1 MALLHQMIIWTTFLL
16 CPVFATTTYKLE
28 SESYPL
34 ADPNNIQ
41 VNPSASNGLI
51 LKMTG
56 LDTLLYEL
64 CVDSPIQFTVSDVR
78 YSNTG
83 NTGTIDIRIDD
94 QLAWSYNTLPTP
106 NSNTFLSSGSLGAGV
121 YLLEGRY
128 IFSIETSTTDGSGL
142 KMDYVTVSSP
152 QDNLQLGSTCSS
164 INREA
169 HIEIESFS
177 GYDNVNM
184 KLRSHASKQKS
195 VLLFQDEILTFNICS
210 LSEIDLTVNEL
221 VYSND
226 GNSDT
231 ITISIDQQIIESF
244 TTISGSN
251 GGLGWNNFTS
261 SGQIGNTTTLSEG
274 QHTVEITISSAD
286 AYGVELDYISF
297 DVFGTSAIPDQ
308 LQCSSKVDIY
318 LEAEEYNTEGGLMMT
333 RTEASE
339 QVSVRLITGQSL
351 VKEICLRTDADIYF
365 NQIIYSNDG
374 DSDTIILK
382 IDGNIVG
389 HFESEAVSNFGNEW
403 NNFRNAGISV
413 NVTSLSKGQHTL
425 GLEVVNGDQYG
436 IELDVTTLTID
447 YGNNYITSTACPT
460 QYSLLLEAED
470 FNLGT
475 NQGIKFRRNAS
486 SGKTVYLKTGDL
498 IKRSVC
504 VTGNVKVDM
513 KTIML
518 SNDGGSDVIG
528 VYMQYIGVTSIS
540 TSENYQGGNGWND
553 IKTINIERS
562 IFLQDG
568 QYELEVKAT
577 NVDQYGVEID
587 SLTVIVA
594 TINNGTFTIC

>member
-1 MALLHQMIIWTTFLL
+1 MILWTTFLL

-34 ADPNNIQ
+34 ADPDNIQ

-51 LKMTG
+51 LRMTG
-56 LDTLLYEL
+56 QETLLYEL
-64 CVDSPIQFTVSDVR
+64 CVDSSIQLTVSNVR

-83 NTGTIDIRIDD
+83 NTETIDIRIDD
-94 QLAWSYNTLPTP
+94 QLAWSYNTLRAP
-106 NSNTFLSSGSLGAGV
+106 NSNKYLSSGSLGAGV

-128 IFSIETSTTDGSGL
+128 ILSIETSTTNGSVL
-142 KMDYVTVSSP
+142 KLDYITVSSP
-152 QDNLQLGSTCSS
+152 QDNLQLGSNCSS
-164 INREA
+164 INREV
-169 HIEIESFS
+169 HIEMESFS
-177 GYDNVNM
+177 GYDNVDI
-184 KLRSHASKQKS
+184 KLRSQASKQKS
-195 VLLFQDEILTFNICS
+195 VLLFQDDILTFNICS

-231 ITISIDQQIIESF
+231 ITISIDQLIIGSF
-244 TTISGSN
+244 TTISASN

-274 QHTVEITISSAD
+274 QHKVEITISSAD
-286 AYGVELDYISF
+286 SYGVELDYIRF
-297 DVFGTSAIPDQ
+297 NVFGSSAIPDQ
-308 LQCSSKVDIY
+308 LQCSAKVDLY
-318 LEAEEYNTEGGLMMT
+318 LEAEEYNTEGGLMMN

-339 QVSVRLITGQSL
+339 QVSVSLITGQSL
-351 VKEICLRTDADIYF
+351 VKEICLRTEADIYF
-365 NQIIYSNDG
+365 NQIKYSNDG
-374 DSDTIILK
+374 DSDTVILK
-382 IDGNIVG
+382 VDGNIVG

-403 NNFRNAGISV
+403 RNFRNAGIPV
-413 NVTSLSKGQHTL
+413 NITSLSKGQHTL

-447 YGNNYITSTACPT
+447 YGRNYITSTVCPS

-470 FNLGT
+470 FPVGK
-475 NQGIKFRRNAS
+475 NQGIMFRANAS

-513 KTIML
+513 KTVML

-540 TSENYQGGNGWND
+540 TSRNHQGGNGWND
-553 IKTINIERS
+553 IKTINIDRS

-577 NVDQYGVEID
+577 NADQYGVEID
-587 SLTVIVA
+587 SLIVII
-594 TINNGTFTIC
+594 TTMNNGTFTIC

>member
-1 MALLHQMIIWTTFLL
+1 MILWTTFLL

-34 ADPNNIQ
+34 ADPDNIQ

-56 LDTLLYEL
+56 QETLLYEI
-64 CVDSPIQFTVSDVR
+64 CVDSPIQLTVSNVR

-83 NTGTIDIRIDD
+83 NTETIDIRIDD
-94 QLAWSYNTLPTP
+94 QLAWSYNTLRAP
-106 NSNTFLSSGSLGAGV
+106 NSNKYLSSGSLGAGV

-128 IFSIETSTTDGSGL
+128 ILSIETSTTNGSVL
-142 KMDYVTVSSP
+142 KLDYITVSSP
-152 QDNLQLGSTCSS
+152 QDNLKLGSNCSS

-169 HIEIESFS
+169 HIEMESFS
-177 GYDNVNM
+177 GYDNVDI
-184 KLRSHASKQKS
+184 KLRSQASKQKS
-195 VLLFQDEILTFNICS
+195 VLLFQDDILTFNICS
-210 LSEIDLTVNEL
+210 LSEIDLTVNEM

-231 ITISIDQQIIESF
+231 ITISIDQHIIGSF
-244 TTISGSN
+244 TTISSSN
-251 GGLGWNNFTS
+251 GGLGWNNFTT
-261 SGQIGNTTTLSEG
+261 SGQIGNKTTLSEG
-274 QHTVEITISSAD
+274 QHKVEITISSAD
-286 AYGVELDYISF
+286 SYGVELDYIRF
-297 DVFGTSAIPDQ
+297 NVFGSSAIPDQ
-308 LQCSSKVDIY
+308 LQCSAKVDLY
-318 LEAEEYNTEGGLMMT
+318 LEAEEYNTEGGLMMN

-339 QVSVRLITGQSL
+339 QVSVSLITGQSL
-351 VKEICLRTDADIYF
+351 VKEICLRTEADIYF
-365 NQIIYSNDG
+365 NQIKYSNDG
-374 DSDTIILK
+374 DSDTVILK
-382 IDGNIVG
+382 VDGNIVG

-403 NNFRNAGISV
+403 RNFRNAGIPV
-413 NVTSLSKGQHTL
+413 NITSLSKGQHTL

-447 YGNNYITSTACPT
+447 YGRNYITSTVCPS

-470 FNLGT
+470 FPVGK
-475 NQGIKFRRNAS
+475 NQGTMFRANAS

-513 KTIML
+513 KTVML

-540 TSENYQGGNGWND
+540 TSRNYQGGNGWND
-553 IKTINIERS
+553 IKTINIDRS

-577 NVDQYGVEID
+577 NADQYGVEID
-587 SLTVIVA
+587 SLTVII
-594 TINNGTFTIC
+594 TTMNNGTFTIC